1 MHPALYATISPMNEP
16 LLALLCALIFFEFF
30 EVVWQQGHS
39 TRRYIATLLQ
49 VYSRSIFL
57 FIALHPSFYFVIFC
71 MMYAHVYTPLA
82 WLLVSIKGLDIV
94 VKLVFLDR
102 LATHKHLGVYA
113 PLVNVDQGFP
123 WMMKLIPLVLY
134 SILFYLA
141 FA

>member
-1 MHPALYATISPMNEP
+1 MNEP
-16 LLALLCALIFFEFF
+16 LLTLLCALILFESF
-30 EVVWQQGHS
+30 EVMWQQGHS

-49 VYSRSIFL
+49 VYSRSVFL

-71 MMYAHVYTPLA
+71 MMYFNVYTSLA
-82 WLLVSIKGLDIV
+82 WLIVGIKGIDII

-113 PLVNVDQGFP
+113 PLVSVDQGFP
-123 WMMKLIPLVLY
+123 WMMKLLPLLLY
-134 SILFYLA
+134 SALFYLA